1 MGIAA
6 CMIAAT
12 PMDSSAQ
19 RRYHRERYYDHQ
31 RHHHM
36 SHKAKGALIGAG
48 SGAIIGGVAHGGKGA
63 LVGSAIGA
71 GTGYL
76 IGRHRQHHPHR

>member
-1 MGIAA
+1 MQKKCPQRSQKLTDIKKLLFMGIAA

-31 RHHHM
+31 RHHHEPQ
-36 SHKAKGALIGAG
+36 G
-48 SGAIIGGVAHGGKGA
+48 
-63 LVGSAIGA
+63 
-71 GTGYL
+71 
-76 IGRHRQHHPHR
+76 